1 MITKGCEGGRTGQFT
16 REYSIEQRLVI
27 PRYRWYPD
35 TLAAAHGIPRL
46 QGLTRTRAERGT
58 RTESERGF
66 MDLSE
71 MAERHDPPV
80 EPLNFERLPPDE
92 QCRRSRAFYEA
103 MRTRRTVRSFSPEP
117 VPYEVI
123 ENAIKVAGCAPSGA
137 NQQPWKFVVVSDPQ
151 IKRQIR
157 EAAEIEEKEFY
168 SGRAPDEWLEA
179 LRILGTD
186 WQKPF
191 LETAPFLIVV
201 FRVDYG
207 LSQNTDGHEVKTKH
221 YYVAESVGI
230 ASGMLLAALHMSG
243 LATLTHTPSP
253 MGFLA
258 KILGCPKNER
268 PFLLIPVG
276 YPSESATVP
285 RITKKDLSEILRV
298 VD

>member
-1 MITKGCEGGRTGQFT
+1 
-16 REYSIEQRLVI
+16 
-27 PRYRWYPD
+27 
-35 TLAAAHGIPRL
+35 
-46 QGLTRTRAERGT
+46 
-58 RTESERGF
+58 
-66 MDLSE
+66 MDLPD
-71 MAERHDPPV
+71 MAEQKAPRV
-80 EPLNFERLPPDE
+80 EPLKFERLPADE
-92 QCRRSRAFYEA
+92 QLRRSQAFYEA

-117 VPYEVI
+117 VPYAVV
-123 ENAIKVAGCAPSGA
+123 ENAIKVAGGAPSGA
-137 NQQPWKFVVVSDPQ
+137 NQQPWKFVVVSDPE

-157 EAAEIEEKEFY
+157 EAAEVEEKEFY

-179 LRILGTD
+179 LAVLGTD

-191 LETAPFLIVV
+191 LETAPYLIVV

-207 LSQNTDGHEVKTKH
+207 LSPSADGQEVKTKH

-230 ASGMLLAALHMSG
+230 ACGMLLAALHISG

-276 YPSESATVP
+276 YPSEPATVP